1 MSTGVQ
7 LHVLLTGVQ
16 TDRLAL
22 TADALNLLAVLAYLA
37 GVWRLGIRGRRWSP
51 TATACFVGGIA
62 CLWIAV
68 GSGLAAYDDDVAAVH
83 MVQHGLLMMVAP
95 PLLALG
101 RPVTLA
107 TQALRRPAQV
117 RIVRVVHSPVFGSLT
132 HPVAGWLLYYGS
144 MSVLLL
150 DRRLYD
156 YLLAHPLAHDGSH
169 FVLLIIG
176 YLYWQPL
183 LGADPSPWRLS
194 PQFRLTSALAG
205 GTVEGVLGILI
216 LAGASAITAGATSA
230 GATFLIVSL
239 STCGL
244 CCPVLIRRG
253 VTRSVRGQAATA
265 G

>member
-1 MSTGVQ
+1 MSTGVH

-16 TDRLAL
+16 TDRLAV
-22 TADALNLLAVLAYLA
+22 TADVLNLLAVLAYLA
-37 GVWRLGIRGRRWSP
+37 GVRRLARRGRRWSP
-51 TATACFVGGIA
+51 TATACFLGGMA
-62 CLWIAV
+62 CLWMAV
-68 GSGLAAYDDDVAAVH
+68 GSGLAAYDDEVAAVH

-117 RIVRVVHSPVFGSLT
+117 RIVRLVHRPIFGSLT
-132 HPVAGWLLYYGS
+132 HPGAGWLLYYGS
-144 MSVLLL
+144 MSVCLL
-150 DRRLYD
+150 DRRVYD
-156 YLLAHPLAHDGSH
+156 YLLGHPLAHDGSH

-194 PQFRLTSALAG
+194 AQFRLTSALAG
-205 GTVEGVLGILI
+205 GTVECVLGILI
-216 LAGASAITAGATSA
+216 LAGAGAITAGATSA
-230 GATFLIVSL
+230 AAAFLIVSL

-244 CCPVLIRRG
+244 CCPVLVRRG
-253 VTRSVRGQAATA
+253 MTRAGRGQPATA